1 MGDSLAAPTTAARS
15 GPGLD
20 PFPLAPPL
28 PTDPAAVETGLQ
40 RLATLARTTGD
51 PGLATFLA
59 AAPGLPGLGSVLRG
73 VFAGSPFLTEC
84 LLAEPDILR
93 RLHEAGPDVAF
104 AELTAALEALDP
116 GDRSRVM
123 AQLRRFR
130 RRTALLVGLAD
141 LAGLWPLEQ
150 VSEALT
156 AFADRA
162 IERALTHLLL
172 DAAKRGE
179 LALRDPADPA
189 RESGLIVLGMGKYGA
204 RELNY
209 SSDVDLVV
217 LFDEAVL
224 PCRAADGPTALAA
237 RLTRSLVHLLEH
249 PSREGYVFRTD
260 LRLRPH
266 LPGHPLVIS
275 AGAAELYYERHGQ
288 NWERAAF
295 IKARAA
301 AGDRAAGER
310 FLGALQPYLWR
321 RSLDY
326 AAIRDIHS
334 IKRQIN
340 AHRGFG
346 SIRVHGHDI
355 KVGRGGIREIEF
367 FAQTQQLI
375 LGGRDRRLRS
385 PRTCETL
392 AALAEGRWIEPRA
405 AAELTEAYR
414 LLRCLEH
421 RLQMVADK
429 QTQMLPAREQ
439 EFARFAAFAGF
450 ATPEALAERVLAT
463 LQTVERH
470 YAALFERE
478 PDLGA
483 GGNLVFTGTGDDPGT
498 LETLR
503 SMGFA
508 EPRQV
513 AARIRAW
520 HHGHIRATRST
531 RARELLTEL
540 TPRLLSLLTAQPDP
554 DHAFR
559 LFDEFVSA
567 LPAGVQLFSLLRAN
581 PKLLDLLADLMG
593 AAPRLARHLAS
604 QSDLFEQL
612 IQPDFFEPLPE
623 PERLAAELASR
634 LGDARDLQDTL
645 DLAARWAR
653 GRQFQA
659 GVQVLLGL
667 AGAEEAAATLTAIA
681 ETVLRALLP
690 RAEAW
695 LEPQHG
701 RVPGGSFVVLG
712 LGKLGS
718 RELTVGSDLDL
729 VFVYDAPEGAR
740 SNGPKPLDA
749 ATWYGRLGNRLVAAI
764 TARTAG
770 GQLYEID
777 TRLRP
782 SGNVG
787 PPACALSNFARY
799 QLETAEVWEQQA
811 LTRARVVAGDPQLAA
826 RVEAAIAA
834 AVRRPREL
842 GPLAAAVRAMRER
855 IWREHGKEDPW
866 ALKHTR
872 GGLIDLEFS
881 AQFLVLAHA
890 RAVPALHRTATLA
903 VLEAAGEAGLL
914 EPSTA
919 REAAAAL
926 RLLHALQAV
935 LRLSTSDRFDPA
947 AAPEGLRRALLAA
960 ARRALP
966 DEPLPDFAALE
977 RRLVE
982 SEAAARQLFD
992 QLCPPGG
999 AAQEATRSRA

>member
-1 MGDSLAAPTTAARS
+1 MSRPRRSLHHRAPGLSLAL
-15 GPGLD
+15 LD
-20 PFPLAPPL
+20 PPL
-28 PTDPAAVETGLQ
+28 PTDAAAVETGLR
-40 RLATLARTTGD
+40 RLAQVARASGD
-51 PGLATFLA
+51 PALQSFLD
-59 AAPGLPGLGSVLRG
+59 AAPALPGLGPVLRG
-73 VFAGSPFLTEC
+73 ILAGSPFLTAC
-84 LLAEPDILR
+84 LLAEPDLLW
-93 RLHEAGPDVAF
+93 RLHEAGPDVALG
-104 AELTAALEALDP
+104 ELLAAVEALDP
-116 GDRSRVM
+116 AERTRVV

-130 RRTALLVGLAD
+130 RRAALLVALAD
-141 LAGLWPLEQ
+141 LAGFWPLER

-162 IERALTHLLL
+162 IERALAHLLL
-172 DAAKRGE
+172 DAARRGE
-179 LALRDPADPA
+179 IAPRHATDPAA
-189 RESGLIVLGMGKYGA
+189 GSGLIVLGMGKYGA

-224 PCRAADGPTALAA
+224 PCRAADGPMALAA

-249 PSREGYVFRTD
+249 PSRDGYVFRID

-310 FLGALQPYLWR
+310 FLAALQPYVWR

-375 LGGRDRRLRS
+375 LGGRERSLRS

-392 AALAEGRWIEPRA
+392 EALARGRWIEARTA
-405 AAELTEAYR
+405 EELTAAYR
-414 LLRCLEH
+414 FLRSLEH

-429 QTQMLPAREQ
+429 QTQTLPAREQ
-439 EFARFAAFAGF
+439 ELARFAAFAGF
-450 ATPEALAERVLAT
+450 ASSEALVERVLAA

-483 GGNLVFTGTGDDPGT
+483 GGNLVFTGTGDDPET

-503 SMGFA
+503 GMGFK
-508 EPRQV
+508 EPQAV

-540 TPRLLSLLTAQPDP
+540 TPKLLGLLTAQADP

-623 PERLAAELASR
+623 PERLAAELAGR

-659 GVQVLLGL
+659 GVQVLLAL
-667 AGAEEAAATLTAIA
+667 AGAEEAAGALTAIA

-701 RVPGGSFVVLG
+701 RVPGGAFVVLG
-712 LGKLGS
+712 FGKLGS

-740 SNGPKPLDA
+740 SDGPKPLDA
-749 ATWYGRLGNRLVAAI
+749 ASWYGRLGNRIVAAI

-787 PPACALSNFARY
+787 PPACALASFARY

-811 LTRARVVAGDPQLAA
+811 LTRARVVAGDPELAR
-826 RVEAAIAA
+826 RVEAAIEA
-834 AVRRPREL
+834 AVRRPRE
-842 GPLAAAVRAMRER
+842 PRALAAAVRAMRER
-855 IWREHGKEDPW
+855 IWREHGKADPW

-872 GGLIDLEFS
+872 GGLVDLEFT
-881 AQFLVLAHA
+881 AQYLVLAHSH
-890 RAVPALHRTATLA
+890 AVPALHRTATSA
-903 VLEAAGEAGLL
+903 VLEAAGEAGIL
-914 EPSTA
+914 EPAQA
-919 REAAAAL
+919 REATAAL

-947 AAPEGLRRALLAA
+947 AAPAGLRQALLAA

-982 SEAAARQLFD
+982 SEEQARQLFD
-992 QLCPPGG
+992 ELCPLR
-999 AAQEATRSRA
+999 AAREPSRSAS

>member
-1 MGDSLAAPTTAARS
+1 MNLFPLGPPLALDPLLVEAGLRRWHALAA
-15 GPGLD
+15 
-20 PFPLAPPL
+20 
-28 PTDPAAVETGLQ
+28 
-40 RLATLARTTGD
+40 TTGD
-51 PGLATFLA
+51 PELA
-59 AAPGLPGLGSVLRG
+59 AFIRAAPDLPRWGPILRA
-73 VFAGSPFLTEC
+73 VFAGSPFLTDC
-84 LLAEPDILR
+84 LLAEPDLVR
-93 RLHEAGPDVAF
+93 RLNEDGVAATRDFVF
-104 AELTAALEALDP
+104 AELASLDP
-116 GDRSRVM
+116 SERGRLASG
-123 AQLRRFR
+123 LRRAR
-130 RRTALLVGLAD
+130 RKIALLVGLAD
-141 LAGLWPLEQ
+141 LAGALALEET
-150 VSEALT
+150 SETLT
-156 AFADRA
+156 AFADA
-162 IERALTHLLL
+162 ALSKAVRHLLL
-172 DAAKRGE
+172 DGVRRGE
-179 LALRDPADPA
+179 LGPLDPEDPE
-189 RESGLIVLGMGKYGA
+189 RGSGLVVLGMGKYGA

-209 SSDVDLVV
+209 SSDVDLIV
-217 LFDEAVL
+217 LFEDGKL
-224 PCRAADGPTALAA
+224 PCRASDGPMAAATRLA
-237 RLTRSLVHLLEH
+237 RSLVHLLEQ
-249 PSREGYVFRTD
+249 PTRDGYVFRID

-275 AGAAELYYERHGQ
+275 TEAAEAYYERHGQ

-310 FLGALQPYLWR
+310 FLRRLVPYVWR
-321 RSLDY
+321 RSLDF

-334 IKRQIN
+334 IKRQIH

-346 SIRVHGHDI
+346 AIRVLGHDI

-375 LGGRDRRLRS
+375 LGGRDRDLRS
-385 PRTCETL
+385 PRTCEAL
-392 AALAEGRWIEPRA
+392 RALADKRWIAPRA
-405 AAELTEAYR
+405 AEELVGAYR
-414 LLRCLEH
+414 FLRCLEH

-429 QTQMLPAREQ
+429 QTQTIPVREQ
-439 EFARFAAFAGF
+439 EVARFAAFAGF
-450 ATPEALAERVLAT
+450 PSPEAMIARVLAE

-483 GGNLVFTGTGDDPGT
+483 GGSLVFTGTEDDPGT
-498 LETLR
+498 LQTLAT
-503 SMGFA
+503 MGFR
-508 EPRQV
+508 EPQAV
-513 AARIRAW
+513 AARIRSW

-540 TPRLLSLLTAQPDP
+540 TPALLQALSRQADP
-554 DHAFR
+554 DLAFK

-567 LPAGVQLFSLLRAN
+567 LPAGVQLFSLLVAN
-581 PKLLDLLADLMG
+581 PRLLDLLADLMG
-593 AAPRLARHLAS
+593 AAPRLARHLAT

-612 IQPDFFEPLPE
+612 IQPDFFEPLPRAE
-623 PERLAAELASR
+623 SLSAELAAR

-645 DLAARWAR
+645 ELAARWAR

-659 GVQVLLGL
+659 GVQVLLGI
-667 AGAEEAAATLTAIA
+667 ASAEEAAEALTAIA

-701 RVPGGSFVVLG
+701 RIPGGAFVVLG
-712 LGKLGS
+712 FGKLGS

-740 SNGPKPLDA
+740 SDGPKPLDA
-749 ATWYGRLGNRLVAAI
+749 ASWYARLGNRLVAAI

-787 PPACALSNFARY
+787 PPACALANFERY
-799 QLETAEVWEQQA
+799 QMETAEVWEQQA
-811 LTRARVVAGDPQLAA
+811 LTRARVVAGDPELGR
-826 RVEAAIAA
+826 RVEEVIAR
-834 AVRRPREL
+834 AVRRPRDRET
-842 GPLAAAVRAMRER
+842 LARAVRAMRER
-855 IWREHGKEDPW
+855 IWREHGREDPW
-866 ALKHTR
+866 AVKHAR
-872 GGLIDLEFS
+872 GGLVDLEFA

-890 RAVPALHRTATLA
+890 AEHPELHRTATLS
-903 VLEAAGEAGLL
+903 VLETAGELGVLA
-914 EPSTA
+914 PHTA

-926 RLLHALQAV
+926 KLLHALQAV
-935 LRLSTSDRFDPA
+935 LRLSTSARFDPA
-947 AAPEGLRRALLAA
+947 TAPPGLKHALLAA

-982 SEAAARQLFD
+982 AEAAARQLFD
-992 QLCPPGG
+992 ELCPPSGTSDDPRRRG
-999 AAQEATRSRA
+999 

>member
-1 MGDSLAAPTTAARS
+1 MVQG
-15 GPGLD
+15 
-20 PFPLAPPL
+20 PLAPPL
-28 PTDPAAVETGLQ
+28 ALDAGLLESGLERWRAASLRLSDPA
-40 RLATLARTTGD
+40 LAEFVR
-51 PGLATFLA
+51 
-59 AAPGLPGLGSVLRG
+59 AAPELPGLGPVLRG
-73 VFAGSPFLTEC
+73 VLAGSPFLTEC
-84 LLAEPDILR
+84 LLAEPELLR
-93 RLHEAGPDVAF
+93 RIAELGFAVAHRELHEQLAAID
-104 AELTAALEALDP
+104 ALE
-116 GDRSRVM
+116 RSRVM
-123 AQLRRFR
+123 AGLRRLR
-130 RRTALLVGLAD
+130 RRVALLVGLAD
-141 LAGLWPLEQ
+141 LAGAWSLEE

-156 AFADRA
+156 AFADAA
-162 IERALTHLLL
+162 IAKVLDHLLL
-172 DAAKRGE
+172 DAARRGE
-179 LALRDPADPA
+179 LGPLDPEAPS
-189 RESGLIVLGMGKYGA
+189 RGSGLVVLGMGKYGA

-209 SSDVDLVV
+209 SSDIDLIV
-217 LFDEAVL
+217 LYEDERW
-224 PCRAADGPTALAA
+224 PGRAPDGPMAVAT
-237 RLTRSLVHLLEH
+237 RLTRSLVHLLEQ
-249 PSREGYVFRTD
+249 PTREGYVFRTD

-275 AGAAELYYERHGQ
+275 TEAAELYYERHGQ

-295 IKARAA
+295 IKARAV
-301 AGDRAAGER
+301 AGDLEAGAR
-310 FLGALQPYLWR
+310 FLRILQPYIWR
-321 RSLDY
+321 RNLDF

-346 SIRVHGHDI
+346 TIRVLGHDI

-367 FAQTQQLI
+367 FVQTQQLI
-375 LGGRDRRLRS
+375 LGGRDRDLRS
-385 PRTCETL
+385 PRTLEGL
-392 AALAEGRWIEPRA
+392 AALAAKRWV
-405 AAELTEAYR
+405 AAEAARELAEAYR
-414 LLRCLEH
+414 FLRCLEH

-429 QTQMLPAREQ
+429 QTQVIPAREQ
-439 EFARFAAFAGF
+439 EVARFAAFAGF
-450 ATPEALAERVLAT
+450 ASVEAMIAAVLAR

-483 GGNLVFTGTGDDPGT
+483 GGNLVFTGTDDDPAT

-503 SMGFA
+503 AMGFK
-508 EPRQV
+508 EPQLV
-513 AARIRAW
+513 AGRIRAW

-540 TPRLLSLLTAQPDP
+540 TPALLEALTRHTDP

-559 LFDEFVSA
+559 LFDEFVSG
-567 LPAGVQLFSLLRAN
+567 LPAGVQFFSLLRAN
-581 PKLLDLLADLMG
+581 PRLLDLLTDLMG
-593 AAPRLARHLAS
+593 AAPRLAKHLAS
-604 QSDLFEQL
+604 QADLFEQL

-623 PERLAAELASR
+623 PEPLERELLAR

-645 DLAARWAR
+645 ELSARWAR

-667 AGAEEAAATLTAIA
+667 AGAEEAAAVLTAIA

-712 LGKLGS
+712 FGKLGS

-740 SNGPKPLDA
+740 STGPKPLDA
-749 ATWYGRLGNRLVAAI
+749 ASWYGRLGNRLVAAI

-787 PPACALSNFARY
+787 PPACALASFARY

-811 LTRARVVAGDPQLAA
+811 LTRARVVAGDADLGR

-834 AVRRPREL
+834 AVRRPRAR
-842 GPLAAAVRAMRER
+842 GPLASAVRAMRER
-855 IWREHGKEDPW
+855 IWREHGREDPW
-866 ALKHTR
+866 ALKHAR
-872 GGLIDLEFS
+872 GGLVDLEFT
-881 AQFLVLAHA
+881 AQYLVLAHA
-890 RAVPALHRTATLA
+890 AEHPQLHRTATLA
-903 VLEAAGEAGLL
+903 VLETAGELGLL
-914 EPSTA
+914 PPSAA
-919 REAAAAL
+919 REACAAL

-935 LRLSTSDRFDPA
+935 LRLSTADRFDPA
-947 AAPEGLRRALLAA
+947 TAPAGLKHALLAA
-960 ARRALP
+960 ARKALP
-966 DEPLPDFAALE
+966 DEPLPDFSSLE

-982 SEAAARQLFD
+982 SQAQARQLFD

-999 AAQEATRSRA
+999 APEERARSQA